1 MQCRYLFERINF
13 FREVSVQ
20 YVGSTYSKSS
30 TKRST
35 ATASEVSTSAQ
46 ISTWVAFHTNHILRR
61 WQRMFTKPCISAKP
75 HLIFQFSRLWLLAE
89 VRAAF
94 GLLSRRHF
102 SEQPWLSVKRGPP
115 SQGNGKLLVYFLRF
129 SRIIRRSMQFAVQ
142 ELNPAS
148 FEPENLCV

>member
-115 SQGNGKLLVYFLRF
+115 SQGNGKLLIYFHRFTRVKTYKLRF
-129 SRIIRRSMQFAVQ
+129 K
-142 ELNPAS
+142 
-148 FEPENLCV
+148 NLILGPLSPKNSV